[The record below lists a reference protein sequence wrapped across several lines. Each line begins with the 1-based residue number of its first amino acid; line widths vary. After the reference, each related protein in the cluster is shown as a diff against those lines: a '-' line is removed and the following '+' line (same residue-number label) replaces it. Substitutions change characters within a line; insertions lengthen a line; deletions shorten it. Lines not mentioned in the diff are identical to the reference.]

1 MRTDRRPAGATD
13 QGGAD
18 RVPSRAGL
26 DPDGVVGPRT
36 RRALGRHG
44 KHPLG
49 SRRLTDGA
57 VGWDV
62 AELQFLLAWHGFPSG
77 PFDGAFGSRLA
88 AAVTRFQRFHGLP
101 PIGEAGP
108 LTIAAAR
115 ESPIPTSPIRLR
127 APVDA
132 PVGDGFG
139 PRGDAFHAGL
149 DFVVGAGAAVAAAG
163 SGEVTW
169 AGPRG
174 TFGNAVVIAHGDGV
188 RTLYAHLS
196 RIDVA
201 SVSALSPAPRS
212 ASSARRAALPARTSI
227 SRFAS
232 APRASTRARRST
244 SVRLRR
250 ELREPL
256 VKAVDEVGHRFEPL
270 GDHADAVLEEVLGLD
285 VERLC
290 QPFDDVVRR
299 HRPVPVHDVVQVAG
313 REPRSSPRGRGT

>member
-1 MRTDRRPAGATD
+1 MVLRAALVAAAIALPVSSAQAAVSLPAPKVAALQVALRAESTYAGPIDGLPGPRTKEALIAF
-13 QGGAD
+13 Q
-18 RVPSRAGL
+18 SRAGL

-77 PFDGAFGSRLA
+77 PFDGAYGSRLA

-115 ESPIPTSPIRLR
+115 ESLIPTSPIRLR

-149 DFVVGAGAAVAAAG
+149 DFVVGAGVAVAAAG

-174 TFGNAVVIAHGDGV
+174 SFGNAVVIAHGDNV

-196 RIDVA
+196 RIDVVVGQRVVA
-201 SVSALSPAPRS
+201 GATIGLVGSTGRSFGPHLHFEVHVGAACVDPRS
-212 ASSARRAALPARTSI
+212 A
-227 SRFAS
+227 
-232 APRASTRARRST
+232 
-244 SVRLRR
+244 
-250 ELREPL
+250 
-256 VKAVDEVGHRFEPL
+256 
-270 GDHADAVLEEVLGLD
+270 LD
-285 VERLC
+285 
-290 QPFDDVVRR
+290 
-299 HRPVPVHDVVQVAG
+299 
-313 REPRSSPRGRGT
+313 